1 MRKTQRITTCLLAGT
16 AAAALLLTGCTSDA
30 KSDGKGEV
38 TVVGTGEVQGT
49 PDVMNASVGIEAT
62 AKDVSGAVS
71 AMNDRANAM
80 IDALGAAGVAKED
93 IKTSELSIQPEYS
106 TPGQAG
112 GTSTISGYRATNT
125 VRIVVRDLSK
135 ASEIL
140 DKAVKSGGD
149 NARLGSISFDI
160 KDDTELL
167 KQARERAFNDAKSR
181 AEQYAQLSGESLGSV
196 ITISEVGGNTPSP
209 SPLLQEKSAAAD
221 FAVEPGQQTVS
232 FQVTVKWSL
241 N

>member
-1 MRKTQRITTCLLAGT
+1 MRKPQHITTCLLAGT
-16 AAAALLLTGCTSDA
+16 AAAALLLTGCTSDS
-30 KSDGKGEV
+30 KTDGKGEV

-71 AMNDRANAM
+71 AMNERAQAM
-80 IDALGAAGVAKED
+80 IDALGGAGVAKED

-106 TPGQAG
+106 NPGQAG
-112 GTSTISGYRATNT
+112 GTAVISGYKATNT

-140 DKAVKSGGD
+140 DKAVKAGGD
-149 NARLGSISFDI
+149 NARLGNISFDI

-196 ITISEVGGNTPSP
+196 IVISEVGGNTPSP
-209 SPLLQEKSAAAD
+209 SPLSQEKSVAD
-221 FAVEPGQQTVS
+221 FAIEPGQQTVS
-232 FQVTVKWSL
+232 FQVTVKWGL

>member
-1 MRKTQRITTCLLAGT
+1 MRKTQHITTCLLAGT
-16 AAAALLLTGCTSDA
+16 AAAALLLTGCTSDT

-93 IKTSELSIQPEYS
+93 IKTSELSVQPEYS

-112 GTSTISGYRATNT
+112 GPSVISGYRATNT

-140 DKAVKSGGD
+140 DKAVKAGGD

-167 KQARERAFNDAKSR
+167 KQAREHAFNDAKSR

-209 SPLLQEKSAAAD
+209 SPLQEKSAAD
-221 FAVEPGQQTVS
+221 FAIEPGQQTVS